1 MPRPKKTDPAKQSGL
16 PVDVMPDDIPPAVS
30 PREAGREKKE
40 DTPETGIHRVD
51 AVKTEPEPSP
61 AQGGFVPV
69 KEIVFSA
76 PIPVAVRPQF
86 EEIGEIIRAVCKEEI
101 NEEYYILG
109 LLLLEKLARKR
120 PSPILAGKAQA
131 WAAGV
136 LFALGSINFLFDK
149 NTTPY
154 INQDDLAEACGVKK
168 STASGKSKLIRDM
181 FKLSYWD
188 NRFSTRSMQERNP
201 LANLGMTK
209 NGFIVDLRSL
219 MFR

>member
-1 MPRPKKTDPAKQSGL
+1 MPRPKKTDIAKQSGQ
-16 PVDVMPDDIPPAVS
+16 PIEGMPDDMIPAAS
-30 PREAGREKKE
+30 SREAGREKK
-40 DTPETGIHRVD
+40 DSPGTGIPRMD
-51 AVKTEPEPSP
+51 AGKTEPEPSHGP
-61 AQGGFVPV
+61 GGSVPM

-76 PIPVAVRPQF
+76 PIPVAIRPQF
-86 EEIGEIIRAVCKEEI
+86 EEIGEIIRTVCKENI

-136 LFALGSINFLFDK
+136 LYALGSINFLFDK
-149 NTTPY
+149 KTTPY
-154 INQDDLAEACGVKK
+154 INQNDLAEACGVKK
-168 STASGKSKLIRDM
+168 ATASGKGKLIRDM